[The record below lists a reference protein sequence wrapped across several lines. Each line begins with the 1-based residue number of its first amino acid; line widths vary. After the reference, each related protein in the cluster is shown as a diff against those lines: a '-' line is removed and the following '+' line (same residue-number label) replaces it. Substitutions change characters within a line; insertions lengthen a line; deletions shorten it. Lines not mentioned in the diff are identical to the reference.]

1 MSEDLM
7 PSPEHFELLRGAL
20 DHIAKTARA
29 SRSQT
34 RRLRWIELRAETAL
48 RGEVYRDQD
57 IDRPKNAG
65 PNTPERLR
73 QRLVQTK
80 AEKHE
85 LLEALRVLVDADAAQ
100 ALDNRMFERAR
111 AAIARA
117 AATKESSHD

>member
-57 IDRPKNAG
+57 IDLPKNAG

-73 QRLVQTK
+73 QRLARVT
-80 AEKHE
+80 AEKHA
-85 LLEALRVLVDADAAQ
+85 LLEALQEAVRLEIKGAYLLAKC
-100 ALDNRMFERAR
+100 ES
-111 AAIARA
+111 AIARA
-117 AATKESSHD
+117 TATKEPSHD